1 MFGISFRVI
10 ALAAG
15 IAAVALSGAADS
27 QDQLDYVF
35 SSWQAGAVGN
45 CMITEKHMTA
55 DCEVASGADGYR
67 PPQMFTDRYLNNQI
81 VPDAPVGKRISLMIK
96 LREPTLGLPPDAS
109 VPAVTALHLAEL
121 QRQFYPPAAR
131 KAKLEGS
138 ASADCSVRDNGQLD
152 ICQLTS
158 ETPADAGFGEATLG
172 VINLMKLTTP
182 LPADRK
188 KSFDM
193 AWRIPGPADQVF
205 VNCLVAPDFTTRDCA
220 TDPDPN
226 YPEAAQAVR
235 DSLAKQPLHL
245 AGAPVGQRIEIALL
259 RSELG
264 KPQTSGGQ
272 GTVPAPYHPVHL
284 TALRG
289 DDILYY
295 YPALSVRLNETG
307 YTDAKCKVTDDGRL
321 NECWVSANPTN
332 SVRLPHAHL
341 RMAEIVRMQP
351 PAANA
356 PLFDQRIYAF
366 RVTWKLQ

>member
-45 CMITEKHMTA
+45 CTITENHMTT
-55 DCEVASGADGYR
+55 DCEAALGAEGYR

-81 VPDAPVGKRISLMIK
+81 LPDAPVGKRISVMIK

-109 VPAVTALHLAEL
+109 APAVTALHLAEL
-121 QRQFYPPAAR
+121 QRQYYPPSAR

-152 ICQLTS
+152 ICQLTT
-158 ETPADAGFGEATLG
+158 ETPAGAGFGDATLN
-172 VINLMKLTTP
+172 VINLMKLTAP

-188 KSFDM
+188 KSFTL

-205 VNCLVAPDFTTRDCA
+205 VNCLVAPDFTTRDCT
-220 TDPDPN
+220 TDFDPN
-226 YPEAAQAVR
+226 FPDAAQVVR
-235 DSLAKQPLHL
+235 DSLVKQPLHL

-259 RSELG
+259 RSELE
-264 KPQTSGGQ
+264 KPQTSGDQ
-272 GTVPAPYHPVHL
+272 GTAPAPYHPLHL
-284 TALRG
+284 TALHG

-307 YTDAKCKVTDDGRL
+307 YTEAKCKVTDDGRL

-341 RMAEIVRMQP
+341 RMAEIVHMQP

-356 PLFDQRIYAF
+356 PLYDQRIYTF
-366 RVTWKLQ
+366 RVNWKLQ